1 MMKKKDLSEGF
12 EPMMLIEAVREQA
25 PEFPWLPDAL
35 MKCGDGEWESRAYVG
50 YVSSNNA
57 NQPGSDWQIE
67 TNVVLSHDRLGT
79 VVLDI
84 LKGNR
89 LGGIE
94 FVDKI
99 LSGSSCLRFM
109 K

>member
-1 MMKKKDLSEGF
+1 MKKRDLSEGF

-25 PEFPWLPDAL
+25 REFSWLPDAL
-35 MKCGDGEWESRAYVG
+35 MKCGRGEWESRAYVA
-50 YVSSNNA
+50 YVSQSNP
-57 NQPGSDWQIE
+57 NQPGSDWQFE
-67 TNVVLSHDRLGT
+67 TNVLLFHDKFGM

-99 LSGSSCLRFM
+99 EA
-109 K
+109 

>member
-1 MMKKKDLSEGF
+1 MKKKDFSEGF
-12 EPMMLIEAVREQA
+12 EPRMLIEAVRAQA

-35 MKCGDGEWESRAYVG
+35 MKCGRGEWESRAYVA
-50 YVSSNNA
+50 YVSQSNP
-57 NQPGSDWQIE
+57 NQLGSDWQFQ
-67 TNVVLSHDRLGT
+67 TNVVLSHDKLGM

-99 LSGSSCLRFM
+99 EA
-109 K
+109 

>member
-1 MMKKKDLSEGF
+1 MKKKELSEGF
-12 EPMMLIEAVREQA
+12 EPSMLLEVVREQA

-35 MKCGDGEWESRAYVG
+35 MKCGRGEWESRAYVA
-50 YVSSNNA
+50 YVSRSNP
-57 NQPGSDWQIE
+57 NQSGSDWQFQ
-67 TNVVLSHDRLGT
+67 TNVVLAHHTLGM

-84 LKGNR
+84 LKGDR

-99 LSGSSCLRFM
+99 EG
-109 K
+109 

>member
-1 MMKKKDLSEGF
+1 MNRDLSEGF
-12 EPMMLIEAVREQA
+12 EPMMLVETVRTQA
-25 PEFPWLPDAL
+25 LEFPWLVDAL
-35 MKCGDGEWESRAYVG
+35 MTCGPGDWESRAYVG
-50 YVSSNNA
+50 YVSRA
-57 NQPGSDWQIE
+57 NPNQTGSEWQFE
-67 TNVVLSHDRLGT
+67 TNVVLEHEKLGM

-99 LSGSSCLRFM
+99 EG
-109 K
+109 

>member
-1 MMKKKDLSEGF
+1 MNIKDLSEGF
-12 EPMMLIEAVREQA
+12 EPRMLIEAVRKQA

-35 MKCGDGEWESRAYVG
+35 MKCGRGEWESRAYVT
-50 YVSSNNA
+50 YVSQSNP
-57 NQPGSDWQIE
+57 NQPDSDWQFQ
-67 TNVVLSHDRLGT
+67 TNIVLSHDTLGM

-99 LSGSSCLRFM
+99 GA
-109 K
+109 